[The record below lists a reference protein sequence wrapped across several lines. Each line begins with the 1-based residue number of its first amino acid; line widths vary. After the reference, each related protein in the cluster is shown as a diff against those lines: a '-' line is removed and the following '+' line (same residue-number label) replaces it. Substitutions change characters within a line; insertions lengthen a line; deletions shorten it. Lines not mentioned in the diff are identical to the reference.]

1 MPGTMTEP
9 KAPAPKKREKKAS
22 YHVLRQDEGG
32 WNLLTKTPIQTV
44 SRRAAIVEAT
54 KAEKEKGG
62 TFLVLPEKEYNP
74 IKRVVKQ
81 VEIDEFA

>member
-1 MPGTMTEP
+1 
-9 KAPAPKKREKKAS
+9 
-22 YHVLRQDEGG
+22 
-32 WNLLTKTPIQTV
+32 LTKTPIQTV